1 MAIQRIAALF
11 QESSRTAHIRKAAQ
25 GCGDYVD
32 EHYNQQS
39 RTAWYLEAGCEKA
52 NNARNKHRL

>member
-1 MAIQRIAALF
+1 MVP
-11 QESSRTAHIRKAAQ
+11 RTAHIRKAAQ